1 MIEPNRVRISIYPYL
16 AFAVVLRILG
26 QPLYGKPA
34 YTQVATDAGAIN
46 RDGSR
51 AASSLR
57 HVINDDCQS
66 LPRSLQGDV
75 LAYANLRIPGKR
87 AGGHRDRVAVLRLR
101 VVDELNVYR

>member
-16 AFAVVLRILG
+16 AFVVDLRILG
-26 QPLYGKPA
+26 LPLYGEPA

-57 HVINDDCQS
+57 HVINDDCLP

-75 LAYANLRIPGKR
+75 LGYANLRKPGKR
-87 AGGHRDRVAVLRLR
+87 PGGHRDRVSILRLY
-101 VVDELNVYR
+101 VVNELNVYC